1 MSVPFQKPA
10 NRGPQL
16 TPRKRPISAALAA
29 CSDSV
34 ELTLL
39 ATCNDSEE
47 IRDEP
52 DSYLKEKVN
61 NEDVVLK
68 KVCPDF
74 VVFNEHDRIKH
85 MLSSFPE
92 KVVKQQNT
100 VLPFESHLTVPSQSS
115 WIGFRSLKYDPKL
128 CLSGQLELSSSRMI
142 TMPSVPQTGQLQA
155 SLFGAFGQLRPLPQ
169 GPIFRM
175 QSHTID
181 FGSIVGSA
189 KSFTDQGKQANEK
202 CSNLIAGSKQNTNFG
217 SFSGTGLSR
226 KRLFTG
232 QGKQANDK
240 DCYLMTGSNWNINY
254 GSSSGTDLS
263 TKRLMESVSPQTA
276 LLLGRRPKIVS
287 FKFLVPSL
295 DSFNRS
301 TEDDSVFFYLS
312 FRHCLTFV
320 DAKKEKDG

>member
-1 MSVPFQKPA
+1 MMSVPFQKPA

-142 TMPSVPQTGQLQA
+142 TMHSVSQTGQLQA

-175 QSHTID
+175 QSHTVD

-189 KSFTDQGKQANEK
+189 KSFTDHGKQANDK
-202 CSNLIAGSKQNTNFG
+202 CDYLMSGSKQNTNFG

-226 KRLFTG
+226 KILFTG
-232 QGKQANDK
+232 QGKQANDDK
-240 DCYLMTGSNWNINY
+240 DCCLMTGSKCNINY
-254 GSSSGTDLS
+254 GSSSGSDLS
-263 TKRLMESVSPQTA
+263 TKRLMASVCPQTP
-276 LLLGRRPKIVS
+276 LLLGGRPKIVS
-287 FKFLVPSL
+287 FKFLVPSV
-295 DSFNRS
+295 DSFHHS
-301 TEDDSVFFYLS
+301 TEDD
-312 FRHCLTFV
+312 
-320 DAKKEKDG
+320 